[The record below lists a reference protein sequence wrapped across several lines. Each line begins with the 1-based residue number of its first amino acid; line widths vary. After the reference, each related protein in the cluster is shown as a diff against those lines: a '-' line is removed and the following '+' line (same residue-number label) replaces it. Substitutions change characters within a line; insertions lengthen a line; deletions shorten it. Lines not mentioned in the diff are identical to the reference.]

1 MQVQQIEQQLLT
13 VVADAAALENDP
25 NRPPSP
31 PIYDAAGVRTNTREV
46 RMRAQLMKD
55 RGTLY
60 EKILAINPAFRCPT
74 DFKRARPELKLY
86 IPQKEY
92 PGCATR
98 RRRGLDPRLSCL
110 TPERAEYAGTISS
123 GRSSARAATRKRR
136 WRKRPAAASSFVAR
150 AR

>member
-25 NRPPSP
+25 NRPPSPP

-92 PGCATR
+92 PGCAR
-98 RRRGLDPRLSCL
+98 RRRDLDPRRSLSHRSG
-110 TPERAEYAGTISS
+110 PGVYIRSGTISS
-123 GRSSARAATRKRR
+123 G
-136 WRKRPAAASSFVAR
+136 
-150 AR
+150 

>member
-1 MQVQQIEQQLLT
+1 MRDLTRAGVRVQVQQIEQQLLT

-25 NRPPSP
+25 NRPPSPP

-92 PGCATR
+92 PGCAR
-98 RRRGLDPRLSCL
+98 RRRDLDPRRSLSHRSG
-110 TPERAEYAGTISS
+110 PGVYIRSGTISS
-123 GRSSARAATRKRR
+123 G
-136 WRKRPAAASSFVAR
+136 
-150 AR
+150 